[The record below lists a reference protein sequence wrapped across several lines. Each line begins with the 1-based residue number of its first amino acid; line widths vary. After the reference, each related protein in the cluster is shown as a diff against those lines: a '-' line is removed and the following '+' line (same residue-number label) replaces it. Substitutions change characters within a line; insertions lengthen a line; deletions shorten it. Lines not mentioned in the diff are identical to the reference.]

1 MSLVVTIVMYIY
13 VSTWSLT
20 ARPWKV
26 SFPTAVFQPSF
37 FRGYLELRE
46 CTPIFHLEKET
57 HSLVQ
62 KIGKQR
68 SPANAEAEK
77 PSGRTTVSKIWLKL
91 SPKDK
96 YFRPHCLAGPKRV
109 WKKWQKMKVATYTES
124 ADSKKL
130 WNILANWDMKCLKID
145 LLDRHLEVKRSE
157 CIHLHRQSPES
168 TRPYTTSNLQNLII
182 QSLRWR
188 DGMPKCILKT

>member
-1 MSLVVTIVMYIY
+1 VYPNFS
-13 VSTWSLT
+13 
-20 ARPWKV
+20 PD
-26 SFPTAVFQPSF
+26 
-37 FRGYLELRE
+37 
-46 CTPIFHLEKET
+46 LEKET

-130 WNILANWDMKCLKID
+130 WNILAN
-145 LLDRHLEVKRSE
+145 
-157 CIHLHRQSPES
+157 
-168 TRPYTTSNLQNLII
+168 
-182 QSLRWR
+182 
-188 DGMPKCILKT
+188 